1 MSDHRTGTELP
12 CVGCSYHGDS
22 FDRAVAHLPD
32 RDVSFVAVSR
42 GPLDKLLAYKQRI
55 GWTFP
60 WVSAEGTDFNLDVSV
75 FTEEGR
81 RDGSGFNFGTAKN
94 AGAFAASSCTGSA
107 PSRSRTASSTTR
119 TRPMTAAPTCS
130 TSIGSCSTA
139 HRGAGAATSTA
150 GRGGATST
158 STRARLCRDPRRE
171 RADLSPHA
179 LAARPDLARRMAHEV
194 GGERCQDEV
203 GEQRRI
209 VVGAQLAEQDRHVLV
224 PRGVGAGLVQLA
236 SLWVDRQGLLRL
248 PKRPV
253 APARLAGV
261 AVLLAGVALV
271 QLS

>member
-94 AGAFAASSCTGSA
+94 AGIDLRSVELHGLSAFALEDGIVYHTYSA
-107 PSRSRTASSTTR
+107 YDRGTDVLNVDWQLLDR
-119 TRPMTAAPTCS
+119 AP
-130 TSIGSCSTA
+130 
-139 HRGAGAATSTA
+139 R
-150 GRGGATST
+150 GRGG
-158 STRARLCRDPRRE
+158 DFDGWPRRRYE
-171 RADLSPHA
+171 YEHTG
-179 LAARPDLARRMAHEV
+179 AAMP
-194 GGERCQDEV
+194 
-203 GEQRRI
+203 
-209 VVGAQLAEQDRHVLV
+209 
-224 PRGVGAGLVQLA
+224 
-236 SLWVDRQGLLRL
+236 
-248 PKRPV
+248 
-253 APARLAGV
+253 
-261 AVLLAGVALV
+261 
-271 QLS
+271 